1 MWRLQQY
8 IQGNHAHWRERLVE
22 LSAPLDTLE
31 QAAYEVAIAINSPL
45 HIGRTFLQ
53 KAEESVKQVLSNQ
66 SKIMH
71 AMMKSNSPFW
81 GALVDFESHR
91 HLSVSMPSMQFCA
104 ETRST
109 CTIANRVEAI
119 VTFGRPDR
127 VRILDRYLR
136 RNLVS
141 AGGIVSKV
149 HFVVLRA
156 IEEDIIYLQSL
167 MEEVPEYNVPSVKGR
182 YLAKMYSVATDP
194 EVIYIKLDDDIVY
207 IGPDTFEVLAEAK
220 LREPDC
226 SFVSANVVNH
236 AILGALHDEMGAMR
250 EEYRPIFDGWKAVI
264 EKKAQSDCLWRYW
277 ECGEWVHRSFLHHIN
292 RGTEDIFKFSK
303 YNFHTHGYGGY
314 KSDDSPWITPFKT
327 SRWSIN
333 FFAFTVHDLEGIDW
347 DGLDEDDESQISY
360 MQPHQLQI
368 PACAM
373 GKALAVHF
381 SYTLQEDGLLGNTTL
396 LDEYDKLSLRLPTLN
411 GYRWSV

>member
-1 MWRLQQY
+1 
-8 IQGNHAHWRERLVE
+8 
-22 LSAPLDTLE
+22 
-31 QAAYEVAIAINSPL
+31 
-45 HIGRTFLQ
+45 
-53 KAEESVKQVLSNQ
+53 
-66 SKIMH
+66 
-71 AMMKSNSPFW
+71 
-81 GALVDFESHR
+81 
-91 HLSVSMPSMQFCA
+91 
-104 ETRST
+104 
-109 CTIANRVEAI
+109 
-119 VTFGRPDR
+119 

-207 IGPDTFEVLAEAK
+207 IGPDADRNIISYATRASNIEHKNLSGNYGDASAYEIPLGLAHSYENLSINTFEVLAEAK